1 VISSIAALPE
11 TLTVAPG
18 AAVVGIIAG
27 KTGHYRW
34 AVWVSWLITTLG
46 CGLLYVCDPFT
57 SVPAWIF
64 LNIPIGLGTGMAITS
79 LTLAIQAACKP
90 ELNGAA
96 AAFNPFLRT
105 FGQALGISISGVT
118 LQNTFR
124 KELLKIPN
132 FTAEMA
138 HEYSREATAIVQVIH
153 VMPSGPD
160 RLAIQW
166 AFLHSLRVIW
176 IVMIV
181 FSAIGSVLSFTIKGY
196 SLDQEHVTKQK
207 LETEELHCENEDIA
221 LTSSTKLN
229 K

>member
-1 VISSIAALPE
+1 MYSPVISSVAALPE

-34 AVWVSWLITTLG
+34 AVWASWGLTTIG

-57 SVPAWIF
+57 TVPAWIF
-64 LNIPIGLGTGMAITS
+64 LNIPVGLGTGMAVTA

-118 LQNTFR
+118 LQNAFR
-124 KELLKIPN
+124 KELLKIPG
-132 FTAEMA
+132 FDVGLA
-138 HEYSREATAIVQVIH
+138 HEYSREATAIVDVIH
-153 VMPSGPD
+153 AMPVGSE
-160 RLAIQW
+160 RLDLQW
-166 AFLHSLRVIW
+166 AYLRALRIIW
-176 IVMIV
+176 IVMIALSG
-181 FSAIGSVLSFTIKGY
+181 FSTLLSLTIKGY
-196 SLDQEHVTKQK
+196 SLNQEHVSKQK
-207 LETEELHCENEDIA
+207 LQAEAGGGAE
-221 LTSSTKLN
+221 SQ
-229 K
+229 